1 MHMPSAGVP
10 FGSVPPGPRTRGL
23 CALLIVCA
31 ALAFGGG
38 TAVAPGRVANAAGDD
53 VAAVGQAA
61 DPSQGQDDGSSLWG
75 QVVRSVVIVCVGIV
89 LAVALLL
96 LFEDRFVFHPTRGPV
111 ESWLPEGLGVTECS
125 FRARDGTLLHGWW
138 HPGEGPGDAARRAV
152 VLWCHG
158 NAGNISHRAENLRG
172 LVGQGLAVLL
182 FDYRGYGRSEGRPF
196 EVGLYLDGEAAHRYL
211 TGERGVE
218 PDRIVCFGRSL
229 GAAVAAHVAVRAR
242 PAGLIMESPFVSVA
256 AMVRKTPIV
265 RAFVSL
271 LRNRFDSLGKVRL
284 LKVPLLVV
292 HGAQDEVVPPAQG
305 LAVFE
310 AAREPKEFLLVEGAG
325 HNDVYAV
332 GGRWYC
338 ERIAEFCRRC
348 VAGA

>member
-1 MHMPSAGVP
+1 MHMPSAATP

-23 CALLIVCA
+23 CALLLVCA
-31 ALAFGGG
+31 ALVVGGG
-38 TAVAPGRVANAAGDD
+38 LAAAPGREVNAAGDD
-53 VAAVGQAA
+53 VAAAEQA
-61 DPSQGQDDGSSLWG
+61 DGPGPGEDGRSGLWEH
-75 QVVRSVVIVCVGIV
+75 VVRSVVIVCVGIV

-96 LFEDRFVFHPTRGPV
+96 LFEDRFIFHPTREPV
-111 ESWLPEGLGVTECS
+111 ESWLPEGLGVTECR

-138 HPGEGPGDAARRAV
+138 HPGEGPGDPARRPV
-152 VLWCHG
+152 VLWCCG
-158 NAGNISHRAENLRG
+158 NAGNITHRAENLRG
-172 LVGQGLAVLL
+172 LVEQGLAVLL

-196 EVGLYLDGEAAHRYL
+196 EVGLYLDGEAAHQYL
-211 TGERGVE
+211 TSVQGVE

-229 GAAVAAHVAVRAR
+229 GAAVAVHVALRAR

-256 AMVRKTPIV
+256 AMVRKTPVV
-265 RAFVSL
+265 RAFVCL
-271 LRNRFDSLGKVRL
+271 LRNRFDNLGKVRL

-292 HGAQDEVVPPAQG
+292 HGAQDELVPLAQG
-305 LAVFE
+305 RAVFE
-310 AAREPKEFLLVEGAG
+310 AAREPKEFLLVERAG

-348 VAGA
+348 VAGG